1 VRQRG
6 LIYDAARKGLMMNT
20 PGSFLMQEATLL
32 HQRGELAEAALRYER
47 VLAAEKRNLN
57 ALYFLA
63 AIRCQQGR
71 LDDGIALALK
81 ALKIETPSWG
91 YGDSGTRFKV
101 FKQVGVPRNPFE
113 KLDDAAQVYRFT
125 GLSSSVALHIPWDK
139 VDDYARLQDHAASL
153 GLTIGAINPNLFQ
166 EDEYIFGS
174 VCNAQPAIRRKATEH
189 ILECVEIARILGSS
203 LISLWFADGTNYP
216 GQASIRQRKHW
227 LLDSLSEVYQALDP
241 HMRMLIEYKFFEPA
255 FYHTDLGDWGMA
267 YNMALKLGKQAQ
279 VLVDTG
285 HHAQGTNVEQIVAY
299 LLDEQKLGGFHF
311 NSRKYADDDLIVG
324 AINPYE
330 LFLIFYQILDAHADD
345 DPAVRHTAENIAYM
359 IDQSHCI
366 EPKIPAMIRSVLN
379 VQTQYAKALLINL
392 DAVKKAQEEQDVL
405 AAENAVREAFERD
418 VTPLLH
424 VVREEVGVAADPMQA
439 YIASGYAESIRSR
452 GVGGASW

>member
-1 VRQRG
+1 MSDSAYTLFVRQQTDRG
-6 LIYDAARKGLMMNT
+6 IDIEQVKTR
-20 PGSFLMQEATLL
+20 
-32 HQRGELAEAALRYER
+32 
-47 VLAAEKRNLN
+47 
-57 ALYFLA
+57 
-63 AIRCQQGR
+63 
-71 LDDGIALALK
+71 LK
-81 ALKIETPSWG
+81 ALKVETPSWG

-101 FKQVGVPRNPFE
+101 FQQVGVPRNPFE
-113 KLDDAAQVYRFT
+113 KLEDAAQVHRLT
-125 GLSSSVALHIPWDK
+125 GLSPSVALHIPWDK
-139 VDDYARLQDHAASL
+139 VDDYDQLHQHASDL

-166 EDEYIFGS
+166 DDDYIFGS
-174 VCNAQPAIRRKATEH
+174 VCNSNPAIRKKATDH
-189 ILECVEIARILGSS
+189 LLECVEIARKLNSS

-227 LLDSLSEVYQALDP
+227 LLECLGELYRNLDP

-267 YNMALKLGKQAQ
+267 FNMAQKLGEQAQ

-330 LFLIFYQILDAHADD
+330 LFLIFYQILDAHADQD
-345 DPAVRHTAENIAYM
+345 AGIRHTAENIAYM

-392 DAVKKAQEEQDVL
+392 DEVRKAQEAQDVL
-405 AAENAVREAFERD
+405 AAENAVREAFEFD
-418 VTPLLH
+418 VTPLLLT
-424 VVREEVGVAADPMQA
+424 VREEMKVPADPMRA
-439 YIASGYAESIRSR
+439 YLNSGYADRIRAR
-452 GVGGASW
+452 GKGGASW